1 MILAIGRLAHQA
13 ALGKRCKAVE
23 VDADTRLSHGC
34 DGHTRNSALIA
45 FLIGKLCKMRRVL
58 ALVLL
63 VLLSL
68 QSLRVAAAPY
78 CDLTSHEHASGKEQ
92 AHHHAP
98 ASAADA
104 DVDSDEAADNAAPG
118 HSHTQLHDVCC
129 AHGLA
134 ALLTSQVQPNTVST
148 GVVFDMPR
156 SVSGMSSPASVR
168 PERPQ
173 WHVSR
178 TPV

>member
-1 MILAIGRLAHQA
+1 
-13 ALGKRCKAVE
+13 
-23 VDADTRLSHGC
+23 
-34 DGHTRNSALIA
+34 
-45 FLIGKLCKMRRVL
+45 MRRVL
-58 ALVLL
+58 VFVLL
-63 VLLSL
+63 ALLSL
-68 QSLRVAAAPY
+68 QSLRVSAAPY
-78 CDLTSHEHASGKEQ
+78 CDLTSHEHSSGTEQ

-104 DVDSDEAADNAAPG
+104 DVDSDEAADNAASG
-118 HSHTQLHDVCC
+118 HGHAQLHDACC

-134 ALLTSQVQPNTVST
+134 ALLASQVQPSAV
-148 GVVFDMPR
+148 GAGAVFDMPR
-156 SVSGMSSPASVR
+156 SVRVMSSPASVR

>member
-1 MILAIGRLAHQA
+1 M
-13 ALGKRCKAVE
+13 E

-34 DGHTRNSALIA
+34 DWHIRNAALLA
-45 FLIGKLCKMRRVL
+45 FLIDRLLKKHRVL

-78 CDLTSHEHASGKEQ
+78 CDLTSHEHEVGIEQ

-104 DVDSDEAADNAAPG
+104 DVDSDEAADSAASG
-118 HSHTQLHDVCC
+118 HSHAQLHDACC
-129 AHGLA
+129 ALGLA
-134 ALLTSQVQPNTVST
+134 ALLPSQVQPSAAST
-148 GVVFDMPR
+148 GAVFDMPR
-156 SVSGMSSPASVR
+156 SVNALTSPASVR

-173 WHVSR
+173 WPVPR

>member
-1 MILAIGRLAHQA
+1 
-13 ALGKRCKAVE
+13 
-23 VDADTRLSHGC
+23 
-34 DGHTRNSALIA
+34 
-45 FLIGKLCKMRRVL
+45 MRRVL

-63 VLLSL
+63 ALLSL

-78 CDLTSHEHASGKEQ
+78 CDLTLHEHSSGTEQ

-104 DVDSDEAADNAAPG
+104 DVDSDETADNAATG
-118 HSHTQLHDVCC
+118 HGHAQLHDACC

-134 ALLTSQVQPNTVST
+134 ALLTSQVQPIAVGT
-148 GVVFDMPR
+148 GAVFDMPQ
-156 SVSGMSSPASVR
+156 SVRVMSSPASVR

-173 WHVSR
+173 WQVSR